1 MTINK
6 FALTRKLL
14 ATYFFRVGWL
24 VLDCWRYF
32 KLRIGLVVL
41 LNWIGVTSAASVFG
55 GFILYVRYLES
66 GQSLTVLGI
75 DIQLETPYMLAIS
88 AVSLLCLGIMSSVCL
103 YQTDWLI
110 ARLVVAYQKRA
121 VYRLF
126 EVASDPAYQGWQ
138 KLLDGP
144 PSQAMQFLLSTSRA
158 SAIALKGLL
167 GGILPALKFLLAII
181 FLVSTSVSLTAL
193 LIPLVLIYLIPLYQ
207 ANHWVMQRQD
217 DYSKLNRPAQ
227 KNVSQTLDNVI
238 EAHASYE
245 QKMAQTQQILE
256 SPEYQEASLL
266 FYARHLVTS
275 RLRLINTL
283 FFTVCLI
290 SVFTFFAFSQTY
302 GQHRWSNLLIYLFAL
317 QLAFSGLQ
325 QITTV
330 IGRMSRLLPLY
341 KYYVDFMSQATR
353 YRRQRQRSPLLN
365 HPLPSQLL
373 CSFSAIDFHESKRQL
388 DIQPGKPVWIVISD
402 APNYSTLE
410 AVAAHLED
418 TLIPPTDVL
427 SKSAFI
433 AKPSLDQEF
442 IPKEYQTLQQ
452 LFNHSPPSLQDY
464 LQESGLRAELEQHL
478 CLEDEDPRSQDL
490 SAESCYLLNALPL
503 IQSKRVIWISIKPL
517 LKLNPGF
524 VNAILTSWPDH
535 YLFLITAEPDK
546 ALLRG
551 ALKHQRAPSTP
562 VLVFGNDGFSG
573 CSDIQWLT
581 HHLPEVLVYL
591 NTHREA
597 ARAFYGEVDGM
608 EAD

>member
-1 MTINK
+1 MTIHK

-24 VLDCWRYF
+24 VLDCWHYF
-32 KLRIGLVVL
+32 KLRIFGVVV

-66 GQSLTVLGI
+66 GQPLTVLGI

-88 AVSLLCLGIMSSVCL
+88 AISLLCLGIMSSVCL

-110 ARLVVAYQKRA
+110 ARLVVAYQKRS

-167 GGILPALKFLLAII
+167 GGILPALKFILALI
-181 FLVSTSVSLTAL
+181 FLVSTSVNLTAL
-193 LIPLVLIYLIPLYQ
+193 LIPLVLIYFIPLYQ

-227 KNVSQTLDNVI
+227 KNVSQSLDNVL
-238 EAHASYE
+238 ETHASYE
-245 QKMAQTQQILE
+245 QKMAHTQRVLE
-256 SPEYQEASLL
+256 SPEYQKASLL

-302 GQHRWSNLLIYLFAL
+302 GEHRWSNLLIYLFAL

-330 IGRMSRLLPLY
+330 IGRMSRLLPIY
-341 KYYVDFMSQATR
+341 KYYVDFMSQVEQ
-353 YRRQRQRSPLLN
+353 YRRHRQRSPLLN

-418 TLIPPTDVL
+418 TLIPPTDLL

-433 AKPSLDQEF
+433 AKSTLDQELT
-442 IPKEYQTLQQ
+442 PGEPQTLQQ
-452 LFNHSPPSLQDY
+452 LFEFIPSSLQDY
-464 LQESGLRAELEQHL
+464 LQEAGLRAELEDYL
-478 CLEDEDPRSQDL
+478 RSQDKDPTGDDL
-490 SAESCYLLNALPL
+490 SDETRYLLDALPL
-503 IQSKRVIWISIKPL
+503 MQSKRVLWISIKPL
-517 LKLNPGF
+517 LKLNSGF
-524 VNAILTSWPDH
+524 VNAILTSWPDR

-546 ALLRG
+546 ALARR
-551 ALKHQRAPSTP
+551 ALQHQRDPSTP
-562 VLVFGNDGFSG
+562 VLIFGNDGFSG
-573 CSDIQWLT
+573 CSDIQWLI
-581 HHLPEVLVYL
+581 HHLADIQVYL